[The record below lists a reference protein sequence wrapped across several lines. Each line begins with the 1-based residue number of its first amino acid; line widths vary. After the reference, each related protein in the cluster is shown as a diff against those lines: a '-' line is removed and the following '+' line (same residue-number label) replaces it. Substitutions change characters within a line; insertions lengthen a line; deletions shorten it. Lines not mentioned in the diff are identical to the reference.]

1 MSPELSRNSLYRVDD
16 RYDYYTDNL
25 GRVDK
30 VEGRLELGQKDRNT
44 YQQVCAGGD
53 CRGPTDQGGHLIASI
68 FNGPGEGL
76 NLVPMERLV
85 NQSRYKTLENT
96 WKQALLDGK
105 AVDVKI
111 EPVYSGNSKRPDGF
125 KVEYQIDGNITDGF
139 IDNY

>member
-1 MSPELSRNSLYRVDD
+1 M
-16 RYDYYTDNL
+16 
-25 GRVDK
+25 
-30 VEGRLELGQKDRNT
+30 
-44 YQQVCAGGD
+44 
-53 CRGPTDQGGHLIASI
+53 IASI